1 MTFYITVISGL
12 KAQGLFK
19 SKLLTLD
26 EIPEAVTILKKD
38 IIVEK
43 FDVISGVCTQQFA
56 TSGGLPSLCE
66 ALHIDSHSHACH
78 ALKDSL
84 Y

>member
-43 FDVISGVCTQQFA
+43 FDVISGVCT
-56 TSGGLPSLCE
+56 
-66 ALHIDSHSHACH
+66 
-78 ALKDSL
+78 
-84 Y
+84 